1 MSEQL
6 QSDFDKIVKT
16 AKISREE
23 ILIKKDFLNKFMKS
37 GFPNR
42 KQEDWKFLDISQ
54 IIKKN
59 ISNLSFF
66 NDYSQSNKIDPSIF
80 IDGLEHNKIIF
91 INGRIEKIDFNY
103 EDQNK
108 IEISDENKK
117 DIPFDYENSL
127 IDLNG
132 AFTNKVFKI
141 LIKKNY
147 SLKKPLIIYHS
158 TNDKV
163 NSTNI
168 NLRLDF
174 ELGENSCLKLI
185 DYFVK
190 NTAKN
195 FINII
200 YNFNLEKDSNS
211 EKL

>member
-1 MSEQL
+1 M
-6 QSDFDKIVKT
+6 
-16 AKISREE
+16 
-23 ILIKKDFLNKFMKS
+23 
-37 GFPNR
+37 
-42 KQEDWKFLDISQ
+42 
-54 IIKKN
+54 
-59 ISNLSFF
+59 
-66 NDYSQSNKIDPSIF
+66 
-80 IDGLEHNKIIF
+80 
-91 INGRIEKIDFNY
+91 
-103 EDQNK
+103 
-108 IEISDENKK
+108 
-117 DIPFDYENSL
+117 
-127 IDLNG
+127 
-132 AFTNKVFKI
+132 
-141 LIKKNY
+141 IKKNY

-195 FINII
+195 FFNII